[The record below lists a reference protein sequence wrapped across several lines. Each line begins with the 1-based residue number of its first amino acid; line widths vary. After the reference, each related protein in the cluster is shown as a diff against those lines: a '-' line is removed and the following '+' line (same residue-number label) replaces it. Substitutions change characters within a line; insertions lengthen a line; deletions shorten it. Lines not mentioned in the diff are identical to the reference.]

1 MGEIEIIVNND
12 FEDYD
17 VYIFFWLSLL
27 RYSVLV
33 LFIIWILVLFIICIF
48 QYLVIENDNMF

>member
-33 LFIIWILVLFIICIF
+33 LFIIWILVGF
-48 QYLVIENDNMF
+48 

>member
-17 VYIFFWLSLL
+17 VYIFFQLSLL